1 MANEDTTLQHLEA
14 QIAWY
19 DRGSS
24 YNQRM
29 FKWLKAVEIVAAAV
43 IAFSAGLRLQPV
55 LTAGLGAFIV
65 ILEGLQQ
72 LNQYQ
77 HNWIS
82 YRSTCETLKHEKY
95 LHLAKAGP
103 YANSRD
109 PHALLAERIEGLIS
123 QEHAKWISGRE
134 EAMGQKEPCN
144 R

>member
-19 DRGSS
+19 DRASS

-29 FKWLKAVEIVAAAV
+29 LKWLKAAEIVAAAV
-43 IAFSAGLRLQPV
+43 IAFSAGLRLHAV
-55 LTAGLGAFIV
+55 FTAGLGALIV

-77 HNWIS
+77 HNWMS
-82 YRSTCETLKHEKY
+82 YRSACETLKHEKY
-95 LHLAKAGP
+95 LYLAKAGP
-103 YANSRD
+103 YSSSRD

-123 QEHAKWISGRE
+123 QEHTKWISGRE
-134 EAMGQKEPCN
+134 EAMRQKEGCN
-144 R
+144 N